1 MGSGE
6 SVPGPADRN
15 TVRAV
20 RRGVPAVFRNEI
32 PMSVLRPRPPADP
45 LVFVPEASSGPPPGG
60 RADARRLA
68 AGLAPLI
75 EQPARLLAD
84 YRLERPTS
92 ELYAMLQAARR
103 LRDHNERI
111 VVVAPAAE
119 AAAARAILETCCHP
133 FHADLPRAE
142 RGGRPRITFT
152 GDRFANDRDQGLLD
166 LVAPA
171 GRPQGNDLL
180 DRWALVIVAGRTLPA
195 AVAATARLFL
205 HALADGG
212 GGAVAAI
219 DDHVAAVGAPLVPLM
234 ESLRAAPPFT
244 APGHATGCHGV
255 FTAAALLPA
264 AIAGIDVV
272 RLLEGA
278 VAMNM
283 RLDEAPPDDNPV
295 LGLLAAWRRRD
306 DGTCRRHRLSSA
318 DERLARLIEWFDAL
332 QDLSIADATHGGTTG
347 LVAVEPRR
355 DPLRLPPAHPWTPD
369 GDGLPIDGLIGAT
382 WPDLE
387 ARATAG
393 SSTSAIR
400 LPRVDEHAIGQLVQ
414 MLLLATGGAAGD
426 APATDHGGRAG
437 PRMDPV

>member
-1 MGSGE
+1 
-6 SVPGPADRN
+6 
-15 TVRAV
+15 
-20 RRGVPAVFRNEI
+20 
-32 PMSVLRPRPPADP
+32 MSVLRPRPPADP
-45 LVFVPEASSGPPPGG
+45 LVFVPETPSDPPTGDRVP
-60 RADARRLA
+60 ARRLVA
-68 AGLAPLI
+68 ALAPLI

-119 AAAARAILETCCHP
+119 ATAARAVLETCCHP

-205 HALADGG
+205 HALMDGA
-212 GGAVAAI
+212 GGAAGVI
-219 DDHVAAVGAPLVPLM
+219 DDRFAAVGAPLAPLT
-234 ESLRAAPPFT
+234 ESLRVPPPFT
-244 APGHATGCHGV
+244 APGYATGCHGV
-255 FTAAALLPA
+255 FTAATLLPA

-283 RLDEAPPDDNPV
+283 RLDEAPPEDNPV

-306 DGTCRRHRLSSA
+306 DGTCRRHRLASD
-318 DERLARLIEWFDAL
+318 DERLARLIEWFDTL
-332 QDLSIADATHGGTTG
+332 QDRSFADATQGTTTR
-347 LVAVEPRR
+347 LVAAEPRR
-355 DPLRLPPAHPWTPD
+355 DPLRLPPAHPRTPH
-369 GDGLPIDGLIGAT
+369 GDGLPVDDLIGAT

-400 LPRVDEHAIGQLVQ
+400 LPRVDEHAIGQLLQ
-414 MLLLATGGAAGD
+414 MLLLAAIVAERL
-426 APATDHGGRAG
+426 AR
-437 PRMDPV
+437 